1 MHRVKFS
8 PSILSQFGSPNGSPA
23 AQVCIAPLSAG
34 PSRLSSLQEVA
45 PCAVIGAQLDP
56 WRVGSVQGV
65 GTVIQD
71 LCGGQYVSQVKAA
84 GAPQSDT
91 TQPFTLLTLD
101 ILPDSVQT
109 ISGAISRFTEVNTL
123 EGEPPAS
130 AWLSGSYKTA
140 QRSRLRGACLKWWLK
155 SQM

>member
-1 MHRVKFS
+1 M
-8 PSILSQFGSPNGSPA
+8 
-23 AQVCIAPLSAG
+23 
-34 PSRLSSLQEVA
+34 
-45 PCAVIGAQLDP
+45 
-56 WRVGSVQGV
+56 QGV

-101 ILPDSVQT
+101 ILPASVQT

-123 EGEPPAS
+123 EGEPPLGS
-130 AWLSGSYKTA
+130 ACARQTQSLSMVQDCAGDKVA
-140 QRSRLRGACLKWWLK
+140 WCL
-155 SQM
+155 SQGVTGESNVMRW

>member
-1 MHRVKFS
+1 M
-8 PSILSQFGSPNGSPA
+8 
-23 AQVCIAPLSAG
+23 AG
-34 PSRLSSLQEVA
+34 PMWYWAVPVLSLASCAQSRALNLG
-45 PCAVIGAQLDP
+45 CLL
-56 WRVGSVQGV
+56 QGV

-101 ILPDSVQT
+101 ILPDAVQT

-123 EGEPPAS
+123 EGEPC
-130 AWLSGSYKTA
+130 LKGR
-140 QRSRLRGACLKWWLK
+140 QRSR
-155 SQM
+155 M